1 MKNKKSIITMWVL
14 AFISPIMF
22 LAAYS
27 YLPEKVPIHWNAQ
40 GQVDNYGSKAMAAFL
55 FFLPILLA
63 LMFQFLPKID
73 PKKQNYVKF
82 QKYYDIFAIFFTAFF
97 VVVNGVM
104 LTETLRPG
112 TLSIG
117 LIISIGVSLMLI
129 VLGNMMGKIK
139 HNYFMGI
146 KTPWTLADPDVW
158 NKTHRVGGIMWVVI
172 GILALITSFIS
183 TIAFAVVILAGA
195 LGSTVVLFI
204 LSYVWFKKAHPDG
217 DTDKK

>member
-27 YLPEKVPIHWNAQ
+27 YLPESVPIHWNAQ

-55 FFLPILLA
+55 FFLPLLLA

-82 QKYYDIFAIFFTAFF
+82 QKYYDIFAIFMTAFF
-97 VVVNGVM
+97 LVVNGVV
-104 LTETLRPG
+104 LTETLKPG

-117 LIISIGVSLMLI
+117 LILSICVSLMLI

-158 NKTHRVGGIMWVVI
+158 NKTHRAGGIMLVAV
-172 GILALITSFIS
+172 GILSLITGFIS
-183 TIAFAVVILAGA
+183 TMAFAVVLIVGA
-195 LGSTVVLFI
+195 LGSTVVLYI
-204 LSYVWFKKAHPDG
+204 LSYVWFKKRHPDENNN
-217 DTDKK
+217 KK

>member
-14 AFISPIMF
+14 AFISPVMF

-27 YLPEKVPIHWNAQ
+27 YLPESVPIHWNAQ
-40 GQVDNYGSKAMAAFL
+40 GQVDNYGSKAMAAFI
-55 FFLPILLA
+55 FFLPLLLA

-82 QKYYDIFAIFFTAFF
+82 QKYYDIFAIFFIAFF

-104 LTETLRPG
+104 LTEILKPG

-117 LIISIGVSLMLI
+117 LVISIGVSLMLI

-183 TIAFAVVILAGA
+183 TVIFSVILLVGA
-195 LGSTVVLFI
+195 LGSTVVLYI
-204 LSYVWFKKAHPDG
+204 LSYVWFKKRHPDG

>member
-14 AFISPIMF
+14 AFISPVMF

-27 YLPEKVPIHWNAQ
+27 YLPESVPIHWNAQ
-40 GQVDNYGSKAMAAFL
+40 GQVDNYGSKAMAAFI
-55 FFLPILLA
+55 FFLPLLLA

-82 QKYYDIFAIFFTAFF
+82 QKYYDIFAIFFIAFF

-104 LTETLRPG
+104 LTEILKPG

-117 LIISIGVSLMLI
+117 LVISIGVSLMLI

-158 NKTHRVGGIMWVVI
+158 NKTHRIGGIMWVVI

-183 TIAFAVVILAGA
+183 TVIFSVILLVGA
-195 LGSTVVLFI
+195 LGSTVVLYI
-204 LSYVWFKKAHPDG
+204 LSYVWFKKRHPDG

>member
-14 AFISPIMF
+14 AFISPVMF

-27 YLPEKVPIHWNAQ
+27 YLPESVPIHWNAQ
-40 GQVDNYGSKAMAAFL
+40 GQVDNYGSKAMAAFI

-82 QKYYDIFAIFFTAFF
+82 QKYYDIFAIFFIAFF

-183 TIAFAVVILAGA
+183 TVIFSVILLVGA
-195 LGSTVVLFI
+195 LGSTVVLYI
-204 LSYVWFKKAHPDG
+204 LSYVWFKKRHPDE
-217 DTDKK
+217 DNNKK

>member
-14 AFISPIMF
+14 AFISPVMF

-27 YLPEKVPIHWNAQ
+27 YLPETMPIHWNAK

-82 QKYYDIFAIFFTAFF
+82 QKYYDIFAIFMTAFF

-104 LTETLRPG
+104 LTETLKPG

-117 LIISIGVSLMLI
+117 LVISIGVSLMLI

-183 TIAFAVVILAGA
+183 TVIFSVILLVGA
-195 LGSTVVLFI
+195 LGSTVVLYI
-204 LSYVWFKKAHPDG
+204 LSYVWFKKRHPDE
-217 DTDKK
+217 DNNKK

>member
-27 YLPEKVPIHWNAQ
+27 YLPESVPIHWNAQ
-40 GQVDNYGSKAMAAFL
+40 GQVDNYGSKAMAAFI
-55 FFLPILLA
+55 FFLPLLLA

-82 QKYYDIFAIFFTAFF
+82 QKYYDIFAIFFIAFF

-104 LTETLRPG
+104 LTEILKPG

-117 LIISIGVSLMLI
+117 LVISIGVSLMLI

-183 TIAFAVVILAGA
+183 TVIFSVILLVGA
-195 LGSTVVLFI
+195 LGSTVVLYI
-204 LSYVWFKKAHPDG
+204 LSYVWFKKRHPDG

>member
-1 MKNKKSIITMWVL
+1 
-14 AFISPIMF
+14 
-22 LAAYS
+22 
-27 YLPEKVPIHWNAQ
+27 
-40 GQVDNYGSKAMAAFL
+40 
-55 FFLPILLA
+55 
-63 LMFQFLPKID
+63 
-73 PKKQNYVKF
+73 
-82 QKYYDIFAIFFTAFF
+82 
-97 VVVNGVM
+97 M

-117 LIISIGVSLMLI
+117 LVISIGVSFMLI

-158 NKTHRVGGIMWVVI
+158 NKTHRAGGIMFVVI

-183 TIAFAVVILAGA
+183 TIAFAVVILVGA

-204 LSYVWFKKAHPDG
+204 LSYVWFKKRHPDG

>member
-14 AFISPIMF
+14 ALISPVMF

-27 YLPEKVPIHWNAQ
+27 RLPETMPIHWNAQ
-40 GQVDNYGSKAMAAFL
+40 GQVDGYGSRMTAAIT
-55 FFLPILLA
+55 FFLPLLLA

-73 PKKQNYVKF
+73 PKKKNYEKF
-82 QKYYDIFAIFFTAFF
+82 QKYYDIMAIFMTVFF
-97 VVVNGVM
+97 VVVNGVV
-104 LTETLRPG
+104 LTETLKPG
-112 TLSIG
+112 TVSIG
-117 LIISIGVSLMLI
+117 TIISVLVSVMFI

-172 GILALITSFIS
+172 GIVSLVAAFVSLPVCLAVIT
-183 TIAFAVVILAGA
+183 VGA
-195 LGSTVVLFI
+195 IGSTVLLYI
-204 LSYVWFKKAHPDG
+204 LSYIWFKKIHPDG
-217 DTDKK
+217 NNDKK

>member
-14 AFISPIMF
+14 AFISPVMF
-22 LAAYS
+22 FAAYS
-27 YLPEKVPIHWNAQ
+27 YLPESVPIHWNAQ
-40 GQVDNYGSKAMAAFL
+40 GQVDNYGSKAMAAFI
-55 FFLPILLA
+55 FFMPLLLA
-63 LMFQFLPKID
+63 LILQLLPKID

-82 QKYYDIFAIFFTAFF
+82 QKYYDIFAIFFIAFF

-104 LTETLRPG
+104 LTETLKPG

-117 LIISIGVSLMLI
+117 LVISIGVSLMLI

-183 TIAFAVVILAGA
+183 TVIFSVILLVGA
-195 LGSTVVLFI
+195 LGSTVVLYI
-204 LSYVWFKKAHPDG
+204 LSYVWFKKRHPDG
-217 DTDKK
+217 DADKK

>member
-14 AFISPIMF
+14 AFVSPIMF

-27 YLPEKVPIHWNAQ
+27 YLPETMPIHWNAQ
-40 GQVDNYGSKAMAAFL
+40 GQVDNYGSKAMAAFI
-55 FFLPILLA
+55 FFLPLLLA

-82 QKYYDIFAIFFTAFF
+82 QKYYDIFAIFFIAFF

-104 LTETLRPG
+104 LTETLKPG

-117 LIISIGVSLMLI
+117 LVISIGVSLMLI

-183 TIAFAVVILAGA
+183 TVIFSVILLVGA
-195 LGSTVVLFI
+195 LGSTVVLYI
-204 LSYVWFKKAHPDG
+204 LSYVWFKKRHPDENNN
-217 DTDKK
+217 KK

>member
-1 MKNKKSIITMWVL
+1 MKSKKSIITMWVL

-27 YLPEKVPIHWNAQ
+27 YLPENVPIHWNAQ
-40 GQVDNYGSKAMAAFL
+40 GQVDNYGSKTMAAFL
-55 FFLPILLA
+55 FFLPLLLA

-82 QKYYDIFAIFFTAFF
+82 QKYYDIFAIFMTAFF
-97 VVVNGVM
+97 DVVNGVM

-112 TLSIG
+112 TLSMG
-117 LIISIGVSLMLI
+117 LILSIGVSLMLI

-158 NKTHRVGGIMWVVI
+158 NQTHRVGGIMFVII
-172 GILALITSFIS
+172 GIIALITGFIS
-183 TIAFAVVILAGA
+183 TMAFAMVILVGS
-195 LGSTVVLFI
+195 LGSTAVLFI
-204 LSYVWFKKAHPDG
+204 LSYVLFKKRHPDG
-217 DTDKK
+217 DNDKK

>member
-14 AFISPIMF
+14 AFVSPIMF

-27 YLPEKVPIHWNAQ
+27 YLPESVPIHWNAQ
-40 GQVDNYGSKAMAAFL
+40 GQVDNYGSKAMAAFI
-55 FFLPILLA
+55 FFLPLLLA

-82 QKYYDIFAIFFTAFF
+82 QKYYDIFAIFFIAFF

-104 LTETLRPG
+104 LTEILKPG

-117 LIISIGVSLMLI
+117 LVISIGVSLMLI

-172 GILALITSFIS
+172 GILAFITSFIS
-183 TIAFAVVILAGA
+183 TVIFSVILLVGA
-195 LGSTVVLFI
+195 LGSTVVLYI
-204 LSYVWFKKAHPDG
+204 LSYVWFKKRHPDG
-217 DTDKK
+217 DVDKK

>member
-14 AFISPIMF
+14 AFVSPIMF

-27 YLPEKVPIHWNAQ
+27 YLPESVPIHWNAQ
-40 GQVDNYGSKAMAAFL
+40 GQVDNYGSKAMAAFI
-55 FFLPILLA
+55 FFLPLLLA

-82 QKYYDIFAIFFTAFF
+82 QKYYDIFAIFFIAFF

-104 LTETLRPG
+104 LTETLKPG

-117 LIISIGVSLMLI
+117 LVISIGVSLMLI

-183 TIAFAVVILAGA
+183 TVIFSVILLVGA
-195 LGSTVVLFI
+195 LGSTVVLYI
-204 LSYVWFKKAHPDG
+204 LSYVWFKKRHPDENNN
-217 DTDKK
+217 KK

>member
-1 MKNKKSIITMWVL
+1 
-14 AFISPIMF
+14 
-22 LAAYS
+22 
-27 YLPEKVPIHWNAQ
+27 
-40 GQVDNYGSKAMAAFL
+40 MAAFI

-82 QKYYDIFAIFFTAFF
+82 QKYYDIFAIFFIAFF

-104 LTETLRPG
+104 LTEILKPG

-117 LIISIGVSLMLI
+117 LVISIGVSLMLI

-183 TIAFAVVILAGA
+183 TVIFSVIILVGA
-195 LGSTVVLFI
+195 LGSTVVLYI
-204 LSYVWFKKAHPDG
+204 LSYVWFKKRHPDG

>member
-27 YLPEKVPIHWNAQ
+27 YLPESVPIHWNAQ
-40 GQVDNYGSKAMAAFL
+40 GQVDNYGSKAMAAFI

-82 QKYYDIFAIFFTAFF
+82 QKYYDIFAIFFIAFF

-104 LTETLRPG
+104 LTEILKPG

-117 LIISIGVSLMLI
+117 LVISIGVSLMLI

-183 TIAFAVVILAGA
+183 TVIFSVILLVGA
-195 LGSTVVLFI
+195 LGSTVLLYI
-204 LSYVWFKKAHPDG
+204 LSYVWFKKRHPDG

>member
-14 AFISPIMF
+14 AFISPVMF

-27 YLPEKVPIHWNAQ
+27 YLPETMPIHWNAQ
-40 GQVDNYGSKAMAAFL
+40 GQVDGYGSRTTAAFI

-82 QKYYDIFAIFFTAFF
+82 QKYYDIFAIFFIAFF
-97 VVVNGVM
+97 AVINGVM
-104 LTETLRPG
+104 LTETLKPG

-117 LIISIGVSLMLI
+117 LVISIGVSLMFI

-158 NKTHRVGGIMWVVI
+158 NKTHCVGGIMWVVI

-183 TIAFAVVILAGA
+183 TVIFSVILLVGA
-195 LGSTVVLFI
+195 LGSTVVLYI
-204 LSYVWFKKAHPDG
+204 LSYVWFKKRHPDENNN
-217 DTDKK
+217 KK

>member
-14 AFISPIMF
+14 AFISPVMF

-27 YLPEKVPIHWNAQ
+27 YLPESVPIHWNAQ

-55 FFLPILLA
+55 FFLPLLLA

-82 QKYYDIFAIFFTAFF
+82 QKYYDIFAIFFIAFF

-104 LTETLRPG
+104 LTEILKPG

-117 LIISIGVSLMLI
+117 LVISIGVSLMLI

-183 TIAFAVVILAGA
+183 TVIFSVILLVGA
-195 LGSTVVLFI
+195 LGSTVVLYI
-204 LSYVWFKKAHPDG
+204 LSYVWFKKRHPDG

>member
-1 MKNKKSIITMWVL
+1 MKNKKSIIIMWVL
-14 AFISPIMF
+14 AFVSPIMF

-27 YLPEKVPIHWNAQ
+27 YLPESVPIHWNAQ
-40 GQVDNYGSKAMAAFL
+40 GQVDNYGSKAMAAFI
-55 FFLPILLA
+55 FFLPLLLA

-82 QKYYDIFAIFFTAFF
+82 QKYYDIFAIFFIAFF

-104 LTETLRPG
+104 LTEILKPG

-117 LIISIGVSLMLI
+117 LVISIGVSLMLI

-183 TIAFAVVILAGA
+183 TVIFSVILLVGA
-195 LGSTVVLFI
+195 LGSTVVLYI
-204 LSYVWFKKAHPDG
+204 LSYVWFKKRHPDG
-217 DTDKK
+217 DVDKK

>member
-27 YLPEKVPIHWNAQ
+27 YLPESVPIHWNAQ
-40 GQVDNYGSKAMAAFL
+40 GQVDNYGSKAMAAFI
-55 FFLPILLA
+55 FFLPLLLA

-82 QKYYDIFAIFFTAFF
+82 QKYYDIFAIFFIAFF

-104 LTETLRPG
+104 LTEILKPG

-117 LIISIGVSLMLI
+117 LVISIGVSLMLI

-158 NKTHRVGGIMWVVI
+158 NKTHRIGGIMWVVI

-183 TIAFAVVILAGA
+183 TVIFSVILLVGA
-195 LGSTVVLFI
+195 LGSTVVLYI
-204 LSYVWFKKAHPDG
+204 LSYVWFKKRHPDG

>member
-27 YLPEKVPIHWNAQ
+27 YLPESVPIHWNAQ
-40 GQVDNYGSKAMAAFL
+40 GQVDNYGSKAMAAFI
-55 FFLPILLA
+55 FFLPLLLA

-82 QKYYDIFAIFFTAFF
+82 QKYYDIFAIFFIAFF

-104 LTETLRPG
+104 LTEILKPG

-117 LIISIGVSLMLI
+117 LVISIGVSLMLI
-129 VLGNMMGKIK
+129 ILGNMMGKIK

-183 TIAFAVVILAGA
+183 TVIFSVILLVGA
-195 LGSTVVLFI
+195 LGSTVVLYI
-204 LSYVWFKKAHPDG
+204 LSYVWFKKRHPDG